1 MQNEDEYEE
10 DRLVDFDGELEEIRI
25 KSNEEG
31 ELDGEIGKMKTELE
45 DEEVGECEEDLIE
58 EYRKE
63 AMEFISLLEGQGNE
77 EARKIRTKLVEIKDR
92 LEPVENETYLS
103 QEEKLRGVRRVHEQS
118 GHKKALKG
126 LKVSDRKAVQEVIKK
141 CRVCQKFH
149 KAKKYLKFQ
158 Q

>member
-10 DRLVDFDGELEEIRI
+10 DRLIDFDGELEEIRI

-31 ELDGEIGKMKTELE
+31 ELDGEIGEIRNEGKDFDGEIGKMRTELE

-63 AMEFISLLEGQGNE
+63 VMEFISLLEAQGNE
-77 EARKIRTKLVEIKDR
+77 ETRKIRTKLVEIKDR

-103 QEEKLRGVRRVHEQS
+103 KEEKLRGLRRVHEQS
-118 GHKKALKG
+118 SHKKENSIMKALKG
-126 LKVSDRKAVQEVIKK
+126 
-141 CRVCQKFH
+141 
-149 KAKKYLKFQ
+149 
-158 Q
+158 

>member
-31 ELDGEIGKMKTELE
+31 ELDGEIGKIRNEGKDFDGEIGKMRTELE

-77 EARKIRTKLVEIKDR
+77 EARKIRTKLVEIKDI

-118 GHKKALKG
+118 SHKKENSIMKALKG
-126 LKVSDRKAVQEVIKK
+126 
-141 CRVCQKFH
+141 
-149 KAKKYLKFQ
+149 
-158 Q
+158 

>member
-10 DRLVDFDGELEEIRI
+10 DRLIDFDGELEEIRI

-31 ELDGEIGKMKTELE
+31 ELDGEIGEIRNEGKDFDGEIGKMRTELE

-63 AMEFISLLEGQGNE
+63 VMEFISLLEGQGNE

-103 QEEKLRGVRRVHEQS
+103 KEEKLRGLRRVHEQS
-118 GHKKALKG
+118 SHKKENSIMKALKG
-126 LKVSDRKAVQEVIKK
+126 
-141 CRVCQKFH
+141 
-149 KAKKYLKFQ
+149 
-158 Q
+158 

>member
-31 ELDGEIGKMKTELE
+31 ELDGEIGEIRNEGKDFDGEIGKMRIELE

-92 LEPVENETYLS
+92 LDPVENETYLS

-118 GHKKALKG
+118 SHKKENIIMKALKG
-126 LKVSDRKAVQEVIKK
+126 
-141 CRVCQKFH
+141 
-149 KAKKYLKFQ
+149 
-158 Q
+158 